1 MKLFIILLNNTNQKE
16 KRNMKKTKVL
26 CLVLAVVMMFSVLTA
41 CGNSLNTPVV
51 TEKPAEAET
60 ETTTAGAATYTMN
73 IGNVA
78 GTDHPINIALRSFK
92 EAVEKRTNGDLV
104 VDIYDNSVL
113 GGELEL
119 LEQVNNGLLE
129 SAVEMGGSNWESYN
143 GAADVALIPFLF
155 KTLEGG
161 RTAWDNTDFSKK
173 FEEEIIKPNGATM
186 LSVWESGMRHMT
198 NNTRPIVEPEDMA
211 GIAFRTSQNDMKLQ
225 MFDALDSSVQMIA
238 FGELFSALQQGI
250 VDGQENPLSNI
261 ESSSLNE
268 VQKYLSM
275 TGHMYDVCIFICNTD
290 WFNALPEEYQNILM
304 EEAAAARLVE
314 LDAND
319 EDVIR
324 GRLEEKGMIVNE
336 VDKDAF
342 IAKMSGIWD
351 RFDEEYGTE
360 WIDLALAAQGLSR

>member
-1 MKLFIILLNNTNQKE
+1 MEKKRVLSIIIT
-16 KRNMKKTKVL
+16 
-26 CLVLAVVMMFSVLTA
+26 LVMVFSLTA
-41 CGNSLNTPVV
+41 CGNSLNAPV
-51 TEKPAEAET
+51 TNGTDQAKTDTGTDKDTSAPSENKE
-60 ETTTAGAATYTMN
+60 ATYVMN

-78 GTDHPINIALRSFK
+78 GTDHPINVALRSFK
-92 EAVEKRTNGDLV
+92 AAVEERTNGDLT

-155 KTLEGG
+155 KSVEDG
-161 RTAWDNTDFSKK
+161 RNAWNNTDFSRK

-198 NNTRPIVEPEDMA
+198 NNTRPIEKPEDMA

-238 FGELFSALQQGI
+238 FGELFSALQQGT

-261 ESSSLNE
+261 ESSSVNE

-275 TGHMYDVCIFICNTD
+275 TGHMYDVCVFICNTA
-290 WFNALPEEYQNILM
+290 WYEGLPAEYQTILM
-304 EEAAAARLVE
+304 EEAANARLVE
-314 LDAND
+314 LEEND
-319 EDVIR
+319 ENVIR
-324 GRLEEKGMIVNE
+324 QRLEEKGMLTNE

-342 IAKMSGIWD
+342 IEKMSDIWT
-351 RFDEEYGTE
+351 RFDKEYGPE
-360 WIDLALAAQGLSR
+360 WIDLALAAQGLNR